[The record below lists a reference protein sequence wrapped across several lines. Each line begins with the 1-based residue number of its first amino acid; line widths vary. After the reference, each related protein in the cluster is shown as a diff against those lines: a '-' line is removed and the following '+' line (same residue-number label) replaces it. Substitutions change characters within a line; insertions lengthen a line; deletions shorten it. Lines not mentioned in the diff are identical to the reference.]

1 MGVDIATDMGEPMDQ
16 STWQEVAILGE
27 GAGGAGVTEH
37 GAHHRE
43 VSGGAATTVRALALR
58 AAKKSGKQER
68 ERQPQLVAAPPH
80 LHTDRAR
87 VRAARRLIGLL
98 LLISNLVEYRYSST
112 SASASEGGEASTPS
126 QPQLPQ
132 TGGPL

>member
-1 MGVDIATDMGEPMDQ
+1 VGVDIATDMGEPMDQ

-87 VRAARRLIGLL
+87 VRAARRLSSSCLYP
-98 LLISNLVEYRYSST
+98 ISLST
-112 SASASEGGEASTPS
+112 GTAARPLQPRKVQRHLRPAS